1 MMCTPKV
8 LELLS
13 MEVNTETG
21 RHNIR
26 QMSKTPKSQ
35 GFTLIEVIIVF
46 TLIGILVG
54 LALPQYQT
62 ATRKAR
68 EATLKQNLFTLRTL
82 INQYY
87 TDKMKYPATLRTLV
101 DEQYLRDI
109 PIDPMTGSSD
119 TWIEIPEV
127 LNPEDMLS
135 GMEIPG
141 IIDVQSGSDR
151 IGVDGT
157 PYSSW

>member
-1 MMCTPKV
+1 MRNK
-8 LELLS
+8 
-13 MEVNTETG
+13 
-21 RHNIR
+21 
-26 QMSKTPKSQ
+26 KASQ

-62 ATRKAR
+62 AVRRAR
-68 EATLKQNLFTLRTL
+68 ETSLKQKLNILRTL

-87 TDKMKYPATLRTLV
+87 TDKMQFPATLRTLV
-101 DEQYLRDI
+101 DEGYLRVI
-109 PIDPMTGSSD
+109 PIDPITNSSE

-141 IIDVQSGSDR
+141 IADVQSGSDR
-151 IGVDGT
+151 IAVDGT